1 MTLNI
6 AMYVSNHGFGHAARM
21 SALAEELCAWGIYCH
36 VICAK
41 PGHLFSNLDPG
52 YFTQYN
58 REVDLG
64 VVHGPN
70 LCTDLGKTRSA
81 IINLMNSRPELVSRE
96 VDFLRK
102 HHIDL
107 VISDAPFIVGEAAQY
122 CNLPWF
128 VVSNFDW
135 YFIYSRIFAD
145 DQNMLP
151 VLNCIRGL
159 YRLSQL
165 AFRLPFSSSA
175 SMGTFTKLIKTG
187 LLARK
192 SHNQTD
198 IRAMYQIPEKT
209 PLLLVMFGG
218 EGDMEVD
225 YPSLCAGFPGF
236 VLSTRNDV
244 QAPNHITV
252 KPEDDFPALLEQCQV
267 VLCKPGYSTF
277 AEAAQFGKFILY
289 IRRMNYPEEDIL
301 VQGLNN
307 YPHARE
313 LSSLKL
319 MVKQWMK
326 VFREI
331 SMQNQQVA
339 GFHNANHKVAG
350 ILMSEFLLQSGI
362 GDDYLSVI
370 DLGSHNLN
378 YALYN
383 LRQKRIVH
391 QAHFTTGLSI
401 GYKDNSLNKSAIKQT
416 KDVINQL
423 MQWEKHISSRKVLL
437 ATGVS
442 RTAVNVNLLRDWF
455 EKKHKIPFQ
464 ILTAREEAELVYYA
478 ASELV
483 YPNEPS
489 LVFDIG
495 GASTEMVFIPS
506 SGRYKSNS
514 LPIGLVRLDEDFSSF
529 NNAIQHVQE
538 ELHKLDCSHINRLY
552 GVGLT
557 MIYLAAA
564 IFRTDISQAYRLHG
578 QVISKQELLK
588 LQHKLQSG
596 EEERLELNLD
606 KGMRIPIL
614 NLSIAFCISLLDRFG
629 LLEIIVCTQGISA
642 GFCRRASLHKDAGRK
657 RRN

>member
-6 AMYVSNHGFGHAARM
+6 AIYVSNHGYGHAARM
-21 SALAEELCAWGIYCH
+21 SAMAEELCAWGIYCH

-41 PGHLFSNLDPG
+41 PGYLFSNLNPG
-52 YFTQYN
+52 YFTQYI

-70 LCTDLGKTRSA
+70 LCTDLNKTRSA
-81 IINLMNSRPELVSRE
+81 ILNLMNSRPELVNRE

-102 HHIDL
+102 YHIDL

-135 YFIYSRIFAD
+135 HFVYSRIFSE
-145 DQNMLP
+145 DQSMLP

-159 YRLSQL
+159 YRLSQI

-175 SMGTFTKLIKTG
+175 SMGSFTKVIRTG

-192 SHNQTD
+192 CRKQTD
-198 IRAMYQIPEKT
+198 IRATHQIPDDV

-218 EGDMEVD
+218 EGNMEIN
-225 YPSLCAGFPGF
+225 YQSLCAGYPGY
-236 VLSTRNDV
+236 VLSTCMDV
-244 QAPNHITV
+244 LADNHIKV
-252 KPEDDFPALLEQCQV
+252 MPDDDFPALIEQCQI

-289 IRRMNYPEEDIL
+289 KRRMNYPEEDVL
-301 VQGLNN
+301 VQGLNR
-307 YPHARE
+307 YPRAKE
-313 LSSLKL
+313 LFSLTL
-319 MVKQWMK
+319 STKQWK
-326 VFREI
+326 EVFLEI
-331 SMQNQQVA
+331 SLHDYHVK
-339 GFHNANHKVAG
+339 GFSNANHRVAG
-350 ILMSEFLLQSGI
+350 ILINEFLLQSGTS
-362 GDDYLSVI
+362 DDYLSVI

-378 YALYN
+378 YTLYN

-401 GYKDNSLNKSAIKQT
+401 GYKDNSLTKSAIRQT
-416 KDVINQL
+416 KDAINKL
-423 MQWEKHISSRKVLL
+423 MQWEKYISSEKVLI

-442 RTAVNVNLLRDWF
+442 RTAVNINLLQDWF

-478 ASELV
+478 ASNLIH
-483 YPNEPS
+483 PNESS
-489 LVFDIG
+489 LAFDIG
-495 GASTEMVFIPS
+495 GASTEVVFIPS
-506 SGRYKSNS
+506 SGRFSSSS
-514 LPIGLVRLDEDFSSF
+514 LPIGLVRLDEDYDGFDDALQYINS
-529 NNAIQHVQE
+529 
-538 ELHKLDCSHINRLY
+538 ELQNLEYTQIDCLY

-564 IFRTDISQAYRLHG
+564 IFETDISKAYTLHG
-578 QVISKQELLK
+578 QVIRKHELVK
-588 LQHKLQSG
+588 LQCKLQSG
-596 EEERLELNLD
+596 EEGSSDLQLD
-606 KGMRIPIL
+606 SGMRIPIL
-614 NLSIAFCISLLDRFG
+614 NLSIAFCISLLDRFD

-642 GFCRRASLHKDAGRK
+642 GFCRRTHLHKDVGRK